1 MLLKFNLNR
10 DKCGSFLTNNKSTN
24 NNLNDSKMILIFLK
38 KLLKNGDDLL
48 LFRAIEKLTHE
59 PAICRK

>member
-38 KLLKNGDDLL
+38 KVIKKWRRFVAFLCN
-48 LFRAIEKLTHE
+48 
-59 PAICRK
+59 RKIDS